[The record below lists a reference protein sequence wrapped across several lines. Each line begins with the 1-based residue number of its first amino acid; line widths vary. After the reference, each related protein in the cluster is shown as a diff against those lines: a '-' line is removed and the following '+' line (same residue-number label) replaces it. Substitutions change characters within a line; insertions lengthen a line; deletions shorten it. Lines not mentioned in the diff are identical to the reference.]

1 MHRLAVS
8 TLSFHSPQHLLLVVA
23 LMMVILTHVRL
34 DLIVALV
41 CISPVNIDVKNLSCV
56 SWPFVCFLWKKCLF
70 SSSAHFLLFFI
81 LSHMSSL
88 YIFGDKSLVGLIFF
102 KYFLPSCGFLSVLF
116 TVSHAV
122 EKLLSLIR
130 FHLLIF

>member
-1 MHRLAVS
+1 MPPGATFMHMLAVS

-23 LMMVILTHVRL
+23 LIMVILTHVRL

-41 CISPVNIDVKNLSCV
+41 CISPLILMSRIFHVFLGHLYVFFGKN
-56 SWPFVCFLWKKCLF
+56 VCL
-70 SSSAHFLLFFI
+70 AHLPIFYFFFI

-102 KYFLPSCGFLSVLF
+102 KYFLPSCGFSFCFVYSF
-116 TVSHAV
+116 PCCGEAF
-122 EKLLSLIR
+122 E
-130 FHLLIF
+130 FN